1 MIYLGIDPG
10 LTGAVTAIDE
20 RGAVVAWFDTP
31 VAVIIRQTAKGPR
44 RRSDPD
50 VMAMIAELRSMT
62 RGHDVAQVTLEKV
75 QAMPRI
81 PKTGAGGTRDFG
93 IAQDERGHDEGWGA
107 LPNFQLGLGYGLWW
121 GIVLTLGFRLERVA
135 PISWRS
141 VLLRGLPAGKESG
154 RLRACE
160 LFPAYAAN
168 LRLKKHHGRADS
180 ALLAEYGRRSMAGA
194 RALEAVETPF

>member
-20 RGAVVAWFDTP
+20 RGIVVAGFDTP

-50 VMAMIAELRSMT
+50 VMAMLAELRSMT
-62 RGHDVAQVTLEKV
+62 RGRDVAQVTLEKV
-75 QAMPRI
+75 QSMPRI
-81 PKTGAGGTRDFG
+81 PKKGAGGARDFG
-93 IAQDERGHDEGWGA
+93 IAQDGRGQDEGWGA

-121 GIVLTLGFRLERVA
+121 GIVLSLGFRLERVA
-135 PISWRS
+135 PIAWRS
-141 VLLRGLPAGKESG
+141 IMLRGLPAGKESG

-160 LFPAYAAN
+160 LFPAYADN

-180 ALLAEYGRRSMAGA
+180 ALLAEYGRRAASGA
-194 RALEAVETPF
+194 LAASAIEVPF